1 MELIAERET
10 LAEFELDASLGI
22 SLLEADHVPFDRA
35 ALGRAAADH
44 AADAVFGHEIK
55 SALRA
60 ALDRLP
66 AFDRQAFRP
75 RHQGDLL
82 QRIAAIGHL
91 GRDRVVLALVRERLA
106 LERLEDDLDALL
118 EDLAVGL
125 LVEQGRAKRLDLARV
140 IAAADA

>member
-1 MELIAERET
+1 MELVAERQP
-10 LAEFELDASLGI
+10 LAEFELDAALGI

-44 AADAVFGHEIK
+44 AADAVFGHEIE

-66 AFDRQAFRP
+66 AFDRQALRTWDQ
-75 RHQGDLL
+75 RDLL
-82 QRIAAIGHL
+82 QRVTAIRHL
-91 GRDRVVLALVRERLA
+91 GRDRVELALVRERLA

-118 EDLAVGL
+118 EYLAVGL
-125 LVEQGRAKRLDLARV
+125 LVEQG
-140 IAAADA
+140 